1 MKKTTAITLLLI
13 SAMSISS
20 CTNDQTLEELEK
32 INENNKKVQ
41 KIFISPS
48 KTGEP
53 GDDMSGSEEG

>member
-32 INENNKKVQ
+32 INEVQ
-41 KIFISPS
+41 KQRKLQYVDPS
-48 KTGEP
+48 EDP
-53 GDDMSGSEEG
+53 SIDDDDYREN